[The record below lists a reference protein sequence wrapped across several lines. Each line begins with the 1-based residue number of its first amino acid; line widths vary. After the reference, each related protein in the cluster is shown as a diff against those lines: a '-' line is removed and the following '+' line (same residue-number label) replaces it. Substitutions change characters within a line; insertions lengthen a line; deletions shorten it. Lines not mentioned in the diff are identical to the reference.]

1 MLTIYKTI
9 NHTLQE
15 IDDINEKKIWVN
27 MINPTED
34 EINTVSEKL
43 NIDIDFLWS
52 ALDEEEKSRIDTD
65 EGQVLILIDIPY
77 AAEVGESPVM
87 YHTIP
92 FAIITTSEVVVT
104 VSLRSHKFIES
115 ITRNKFSTYTGKKT
129 RLVLQIL
136 LYAASLYLSYLKRID
151 DLTEDLEKKLHKTM
165 QNEKIISLLN
175 LEKSLVYFTI
185 SLRSNELV
193 MEKLLRSYLRKV
205 PDEDSEITIQIL
217 QMFEE
222 DEDLL
227 EDVITENKQAIE
239 MCDIYA
245 KILSSMMN
253 AFSSVINNNL
263 NRVMKFLASVTIVLA
278 LPTVVFSFYGMNVQ
292 LPWMHNPLA
301 SLFILIGTGAS
312 MLAGIAILYIKGM
325 FS

>member
-9 NHTLQE
+9 NHSLQE
-15 IDDINEKKIWVN
+15 IDSLDEKKIWVN
-27 MINPTED
+27 IVNPTED
-34 EINTVSEKL
+34 EINLISEKL
-43 NIDIDFLWS
+43 DIDIDFLWA
-52 ALDEEEKSRIDTD
+52 ALDEEERSRIDTD

-77 AAEVGESPVM
+77 AAEAEESPVI

-92 FAIITTSEVVVT
+92 FAIIATNEVVVT
-104 VSLRSHKFIES
+104 VSLRSNKFIES
-115 ITRNKFSTYTGKKT
+115 ITRNKFSTYTGKRT

-136 LYAASLYLSYLKRID
+136 LYAASLYLFYLKRID
-151 DLTEDLEKKLHKTM
+151 DLTEDLEKKLQKTM

-193 MEKLLRSYLRKV
+193 LEKLLRSYLRKI

-278 LPTVVFSFYGMNVQ
+278 LPTVVFSYYGMNVG
-292 LPWMHNPLA
+292 LPMMHNPFA
-301 SLFILIGTGAS
+301 SLFIIVGTGIA
-312 MLAGIAILYIKGM
+312 MVAGIVILAINGM